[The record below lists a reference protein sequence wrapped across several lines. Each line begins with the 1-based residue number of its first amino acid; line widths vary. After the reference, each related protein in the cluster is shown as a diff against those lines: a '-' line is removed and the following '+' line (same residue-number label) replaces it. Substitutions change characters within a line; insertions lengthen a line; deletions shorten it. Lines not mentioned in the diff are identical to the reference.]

1 MSCPDLTMY
10 SASSPFVHRKRAFS
24 EHYCDVSDADGGIL
38 GIRAMSRHHSE
49 TNLMHINRE
58 KTFEGSNL
66 MDNTGDLLVNVVK
79 ALTTFDEEESEYDD
93 GGIHLFSD
101 SEIKLDE
108 SVSSLANPPT
118 ENTSVI
124 VPPNKLRDRAA
135 SEYGRGTFFRNIIK
149 QQDES
154 RDWTWSGNNP
164 QIQEFLK
171 LKAKQK
177 EREQNMNDMNGQ
189 NGPSKPI
196 DAEKGPTEEGRRP
209 SFMQRINKIL
219 KRRSTVHQD
228 ADIHV
233 ATIQEPKS
241 KPLSPVQSPR
251 SSIARSSE
259 RPTPLEKRKAF
270 VKGGNVSRPQLKRQP
285 SNFSMLSSV
294 SDQDQEVLENTTIA
308 DLIRA
313 IEVLHMK
320 EQGIDV
326 VQAASL
332 LDNLNPS
339 IDPPSPMLKKA
350 ALAFA
355 SGPKQKKFISKSSVT
370 SPSRLSPLPRF
381 ESSDEDS
388 RRSSINWNRVRQLQ
402 TRQRSITE
410 PQRSDAIA
418 TIVKNK
424 AKPEKRSNFTRRFSA
439 FPVAVNISESS
450 SSKWKNMAHQ
460 MKKTSSDVD
469 RRFSTVQSSPAGAD
483 EFTKLSHF
491 LLNRTKDERDQRF
504 DRRFSSAHLQQ
515 LHGVPGLPSRSV
527 QITPLTPRRSSL
539 LPASRLTGIPSVSS
553 LATSPLAVEPSL
565 PADDD
570 EETRKKTRWRA
581 IRRLVSKND
590 DKQLN
595 DKTDLSKP
603 K

>member
-10 SASSPFVHRKRAFS
+10 STSSPFVHRKRAFS

-66 MDNTGDLLVNVVK
+66 IDNTGDLLVNVVK
-79 ALTTFDEEESEYDD
+79 ALTTFDEEDSENEE

-118 ENTSVI
+118 ENTSVM
-124 VPPNKLRDRAA
+124 VQPNRLRDRAA
-135 SEYGRGTFFRNIIK
+135 SEYGRGTFFRNITK

-154 RDWTWSGNNP
+154 RDWTWSGTNP

-177 EREQNMNDMNGQ
+177 EREQNVNIMNGQ

-196 DAEKGPTEEGRRP
+196 DAEKGPTEGQRRP

-228 ADIHV
+228 ADINV
-233 ATIQEPKS
+233 AAMQEPKS
-241 KPLSPVQSPR
+241 KPLSPVQ
-251 SSIARSSE
+251 SE

-270 VKGGNVSRPQLKRQP
+270 VKGGHVSRPQLKRQP

-294 SDQDQEVLENTTIA
+294 SDHDQEVLENTTIA

-313 IEVLHMK
+313 IEVVHMK

-332 LDNLNPS
+332 LDNLTASNET
-339 IDPPSPMLKKA
+339 PSPMLKKA

-388 RRSSINWNRVRQLQ
+388 RRSSINWERVRQLQ

-410 PQRSDAIA
+410 PQRSDSIA
-418 TIVKNK
+418 AIVKNK
-424 AKPEKRSNFTRRFSA
+424 TKPEKRSNFTRRFSA

-469 RRFSTVQSSPAGAD
+469 RRFSTIQSSPAGAD

-504 DRRFSSAHLQQ
+504 DRRFSSAQLQQ
-515 LHGVPGLPSRSV
+515 LHGVPGLSSVPGLPSRSV

-539 LPASRLTGIPSVSS
+539 LPASRLAGIPSVSS
-553 LATSPLAVEPSL
+553 LAASPLAVEPSVST
-565 PADDD
+565 AATDD
-570 EETRKKTRWRA
+570 EEEARKKTRWRA